1 MKPEIVLTVPIYA
14 PVLAQLEREYTVHKL
29 WQAGDPKAFLKD
41 ISGSVRAAVTT
52 GSVPFGAAY
61 IDLLPKLEL
70 IACFGNPRGTIDRA
84 ATTRRGIAVSYTP
97 DHISTTVAEL
107 AVGMM
112 LALMRRI
119 CEGDRFVR
127 AGRWP
132 NGASKAGTTLE
143 GKTCGI
149 VGMGKIGREVAKRVE
164 VFGMSVCYYGPRPKA
179 DVPYRYFD
187 DLAGLALAADCLIV
201 SCPLTPETRNLI
213 DARILD
219 ALGSG
224 GFLVNVARGAVVNEH
239 ALIAAL
245 EEKRIAGAALDV
257 FWDEPRVPSRLLA
270 MDNVV
275 LLPHI
280 GSTTTEVRDERGR
293 KLLANLRAHFA
304 GEPLPNPSLRGDE
317 RAP

>member
-1 MKPEIVLTVPIYA
+1 VKPEIVLTVPIYA

-29 WQAGDPKAFLKD
+29 WEARDRETFLKEV
-41 ISGSVRAAVTT
+41 SGGVRAAVTT
-52 GSVPFGAAY
+52 GSVRFGAAY

-70 IACFGNPRGTIDRA
+70 VACFGNPRGTIDRT
-84 ATTRRGIAVSYTP
+84 ATAKRGIAVSYTP
-97 DHISTTVAEL
+97 DHISPTVAEL

-112 LALMRRI
+112 LALMRRMSA
-119 CEGDRFVR
+119 GDRFVR

-132 NGASKAGTTLE
+132 NGAPQAGTTLE

-149 VGMGKIGREVAKRVE
+149 VGMGKIGREVARRVE
-164 VFGMSVCYYGPRPKA
+164 AFAMSACYYGPRAKA
-179 DVPYRYFD
+179 DAAYRYFD
-187 DLAGLALAADCLIV
+187 DLASLARTADCLILC
-201 SCPLTPETRNLI
+201 CPLTAETRNLI

-219 ALGSG
+219 ALGPG
-224 GFLVNVARGAVVNEH
+224 GFLVNIARGAVVNQE

-257 FWDEPRVPSRLLA
+257 FWDEPRVPPRLLA

-275 LLPHI
+275 LLPHT
-280 GSTTTEVRDERGR
+280 GSMTAEVREERGR

-304 GEPLPNPSLRGDE
+304 GEPLPNPSLRSDE
-317 RAP
+317 RA